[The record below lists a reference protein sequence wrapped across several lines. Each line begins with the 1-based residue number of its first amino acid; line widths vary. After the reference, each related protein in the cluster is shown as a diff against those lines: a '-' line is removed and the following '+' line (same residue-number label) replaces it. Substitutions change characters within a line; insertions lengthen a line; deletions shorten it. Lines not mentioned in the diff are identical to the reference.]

1 MTPTLTTLKARVDE
15 AEEAIERA
23 DEMLALSMIFI
34 FPLIVAFPFWLVQRP
49 ILTWKLNRARHTA
62 LIAKEQAQ

>member
-1 MTPTLTTLKARVDE
+1 MNPQDLEALKARVDE

-62 LIAKEQAQ
+62 LIAKEQA